1 MTDMLRQHWGLV
13 LAGCMTAFGLGWLVM
28 GFSPIYPVLLIG
40 MALVAIW
47 LAGRPASI
55 ERTFGF
61 HRTEVLAALMNAL
74 ALWLITALIFVEA
87 FRRLNNG
94 VEAQAATAFTARP
107 ATPAASII
115 PPWASTPC

>member
-1 MTDMLRQHWGLV
+1 
-13 LAGCMTAFGLGWLVM
+13 MTAFFMVVEVAAGLMAHSLA
-28 GFSPIYPVLLIG
+28 LLADAVHMITDVAAIG

-61 HRTEVLAALMNAL
+61 YRAEVLAALLNAL

-87 FRRLNNG
+87 FRRLNSG
-94 VEAQAATAFTARP
+94 TEA
-107 ATPAASII
+107 
-115 PPWASTPC
+115 